1 MMIPDIHLLTTSA
14 QVQDALPRL
23 GALPR
28 VAVDCES
35 NGMHAWQGRVCVI
48 QVATADF
55 DARAREVFLIDA
67 LALGDLTGLR
77 AFLGPDGPV
86 KVFHDAGFDARILR
100 REGVSLG
107 NVLDTALHARFLGAP
122 ETGLAAM
129 LHARFGVKVDK
140 RYQHHDWARRPLDPD
155 VIEYLV
161 GDVIDLGR
169 LAASLEEEARA
180 REVVEEIAVE
190 TAYTID
196 NALRDAEEDDAGA
209 RRPAWTRIKGARELG
224 AVGRS
229 VLREL
234 AGVRDAV
241 AQEKDV
247 PPGRVV
253 SNGALVTAAKSRPR
267 TLPEVRKTTGVTDE
281 TVLKALAAA
290 AARGIERG
298 DVPADERVWV
308 AREPAPRDLSARRE
322 RERALSSWRQVE
334 AAQRG
339 VDLQVVLPGHC
350 LADLAARGA
359 RSLDDLRAVAGFG
372 EVRVRRYGDAL
383 VGLLTEADSIG

>member
-1 MMIPDIHLLTTSA
+1 MKTPDVHLLTTAA

-23 GALPR
+23 GVLPR

-35 NGMHAWQGRVCVI
+35 NGMHAWRGRVCVI
-48 QVATADF
+48 QLATAETDT
-55 DARAREVFLIDA
+55 RAGEVFLIDA
-67 LALGDLTGLR
+67 LALDDLACLG
-77 AFLGPDGPV
+77 AFLGSGGPV

-100 REGVSLG
+100 REGVALG
-107 NVLDTALHARFLGAP
+107 RVLDTAVHARFLGAR

-129 LHARFGVKVDK
+129 LDARFGVKLDK
-140 RYQHHDWARRPLDPD
+140 RYQHHDWARRPLDPG

-169 LAASLEEEARA
+169 LAASLEEDSRA
-180 REVVEEIAVE
+180 RDIAEEIAEE
-190 TAYTID
+190 TAYMND
-196 NALRDAEEDDAGA
+196 NALRDAEEDDHHA
-209 RRPAWTRIKGARELG
+209 RRPPWTRIKGARELG
-224 AVGRS
+224 AVGRA

-253 SNGALVTAAKSRPR
+253 SNSALVTAARARPR
-267 TLPEVRKTTGVTDE
+267 SVAEVRKATGVTDDAA
-281 TVLKALAAA
+281 LKALVAAV
-290 AARGIERG
+290 ARGVERG
-298 DVPADERVWV
+298 DVPADERAWL
-308 AREPAPRDLSARRE
+308 AHEPAPRDLSARRD
-322 RERALSSWRQVE
+322 RERALSSWRAAE
-334 AAQRG
+334 AEQRG

-359 RSLDDLRAVAGFG
+359 RSHDDLRAVAGFG

-383 VGLLTEADSIG
+383 VGLLAEVDSGA

>member
-1 MMIPDIHLLTTSA
+1 MKTPDVHLLTTAA

-23 GALPR
+23 GVLPR

-35 NGMHAWQGRVCVI
+35 NGMHAWRGRVCVI
-48 QVATADF
+48 QLATAETDT
-55 DARAREVFLIDA
+55 RAGEVFLIDA
-67 LALGDLTGLR
+67 LALDDLACLG
-77 AFLGPDGPV
+77 AFLGSGGPV

-100 REGVSLG
+100 REGVALG
-107 NVLDTALHARFLGAP
+107 RVLDTAVHARFLGAR

-129 LHARFGVKVDK
+129 LDARFGVKLDK
-140 RYQHHDWARRPLDPD
+140 RYQHHDWARRPLDPG

-169 LAASLEEEARA
+169 LAASLEDEARA
-180 REVVEEIAVE
+180 RDIAEEIAEE

-196 NALRDAEEDDAGA
+196 NALRDAQEDDGA
-209 RRPAWTRIKGARELG
+209 RRPAWARIKGARELG
-224 AVGRS
+224 AVGRA

-253 SNGALVTAAKSRPR
+253 SNSALVTAARARPR
-267 TLPEVRKTTGVTDE
+267 SVAEVRKATGVTDDAA
-281 TVLKALAAA
+281 LKALVAAV
-290 AARGIERG
+290 ARGVERG
-298 DVPADERVWV
+298 DVPADERAWL
-308 AREPAPRDLSARRE
+308 AHEPAPRDLSAQRD
-322 RERALSSWRQVE
+322 RERALSSWRAVE
-334 AAQRG
+334 AERRV

-350 LADLAARGA
+350 LAELAARGA
-359 RSLDDLRAVAGFG
+359 RSHDDLRAVAGFG

-383 VGLLTEADSIG
+383 VGLLAEVDSGA